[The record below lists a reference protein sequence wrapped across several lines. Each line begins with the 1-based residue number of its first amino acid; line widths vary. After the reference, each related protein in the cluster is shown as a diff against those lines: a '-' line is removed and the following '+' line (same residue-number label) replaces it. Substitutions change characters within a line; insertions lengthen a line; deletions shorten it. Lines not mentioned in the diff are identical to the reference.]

1 MKIRCLANTGF
12 ALPENYLKPEFCYTP
27 KIDFPLTIGQEYIV
41 YALKEWQ
48 GNIWY
53 YISDDNYTYYPMQHP
68 APLFEVIDDRL
79 SSYWRFKCYPNGLI
93 RLAFKE
99 WLIDPFYY
107 DKLIDNFRT
116 GIKKLISFPDQH
128 RIYAIDKFWFALQKQ
143 DSWYLIIPLTVTQ
156 REDYS
161 DIEKRPTNYSHV
173 MLDLD
178 KKAFLKAQAKAAIKE
193 KSTPKLELFNLH

>member
-107 DKLIDNFRT
+107 DKLIDQEEREVLKELNQSKEWKRKPEVNFIQDNP
-116 GIKKLISFPDQH
+116 GPNAPEC
-128 RIYAIDKFWFALQKQ
+128 AICLA
-143 DSWYLIIPLTVTQ
+143 
-156 REDYS
+156 
-161 DIEKRPTNYSHV
+161 
-173 MLDLD
+173 
-178 KKAFLKAQAKAAIKE
+178 
-193 KSTPKLELFNLH
+193 